1 MTGYPLRLLRA
12 QIPVTPYQQ
21 VFAPQR
27 APRVAMRIATS
38 ANSGLLFACALQLGA
53 CSDAKTGPTIGSSG
67 SATTDTGNDSAG
79 GDGGAVGG
87 GQGAAAGGPGYSPLD
102 PAVKG
107 NWMQPTLGNCVNV
120 EEWLVLAPPETLVR
134 TVIDRNACQPS
145 TLAKI
150 AGTMKILPNQLLEL
164 EFQDKVAYRNWR
176 RTAAVLDSIVGVPEP
191 QLADTSYKKG
201 KRGLTLLAFV
211 RATPGGPFVRSDI
224 LQDVTEKPKAKTVKT
239 TNVQIQIAPS
249 PDTATAGAACTMS
262 ATISAQYEP
271 GGTEP
276 TSNGSEKLELP
287 CHFATDPGT
296 GWLRILA
303 DGHETSL
310 AWDKYFEDKGL
321 WKKYSKQVAQ
331 LLYDSF
337 RPNLLQPAAQRG
349 VLVSLAPHGWY
360 YEFINEPP
368 TSIK

>member
-1 MTGYPLRLLRA
+1 
-12 QIPVTPYQQ
+12 
-21 VFAPQR
+21 
-27 APRVAMRIATS
+27 MRPASSSTLCILA
-38 ANSGLLFACALQLGA
+38 ACAAWLCA
-53 CSDAKTGPTIGSSG
+53 CSDAKTGPSLGSSG
-67 SATTDTGNDSAG
+67 SATSDAGSGSGAADGTGM
-79 GDGGAVGG
+79 GGA
-87 GQGAAAGGPGYSPLD
+87 GQADAGGPGYSPLD

-107 NWMQPTLGNCVNV
+107 NWMLPTVGNCVNL

-134 TVIDRNACQPS
+134 TVIDRNACQPP
-145 TLAKI
+145 TLAKV

-164 EFQDKVAYRNWR
+164 TFQDKVAYRNWR

-191 QLADTSYKKG
+191 QLADPSYKKG

-224 LQDVTEKPKAKTVKT
+224 LQDVTEKPKAETRKT
-239 TNVQIQIAPS
+239 TNVKIQVSPS
-249 PDTATAGAACTMS
+249 PDNAKTGEACTLS

-271 GGTEP
+271 GGTDP
-276 TSNGSEKLELP
+276 ITYGSENLEFP

-310 AWDKYFEDKGL
+310 AWDKYFDSKGL
-321 WKKYSKQVAQ
+321 WKKYSQPVAQ

-349 VLVSLAPHGWY
+349 VLVSLASHGWY